1 MTEDQAPELA
11 PALSVVVPSVNGWA
25 DLRGCLDA
33 LAGERTRVPLE
44 VLVVDRIGADLRA
57 ATIRQYPWVRVL
69 EAPSGTSIPDLRRMA
84 FEVAN
89 APVVAVIEDHVQVPA
104 GWTTQMLEAQA
115 RNEQVVG
122 GSVEN
127 AATDRLVDWAAFLCE
142 YSHLLPPLPAGP
154 VPAVTGN
161 NVSYRRELLE
171 RFRDATG
178 SGRWEHDLHNVL
190 RQHGISLDLP
200 PGDRVGHKKH
210 YTIGECTRR
219 SDTSTR
225 VRTPARVW
233 LPARPPS
240 ACYTPRRPPFCFRR
254 CCSRASSRARGRV
267 RHSGRCYCAPC
278 RFCRCSSS
286 PGLPAKWS
294 APLSVPAIL
303 WVACVELGGGPA
315 PRTSAHPKEH
325 VVVIGAGRP
334 ASRPRIF

>member
-1 MTEDQAPELA
+1 MTADQAPELA

-142 YSHLLPPLPAGP
+142 YSHLLPPLSAGP

-178 SGRWEHDLHNVL
+178 SGRWEQDLHNVL
-190 RQHGISLDLP
+190 RQHGISLYCRP
-200 PGDRVGHKKH
+200 EIVVGHKKH
-210 YTIGECTRR
+210 YTIGEYTTQRYLYAR
-219 SDTSTR
+219 SYAGARVAARSTAVR
-225 VRTPARVW
+225 VLYAASAAVLLPPLLFSRIVARVW
-233 LPARPPS
+233 SRPPL
-240 ACYTPRRPPFCFRR
+240 RPLLLRSLPLLPVFVVAWAAGEVVGAALGPGD
-254 CCSRASSRARGRV
+254 SLGRV
-267 RHSGRCYCAPC
+267 C
-278 RFCRCSSS
+278 
-286 PGLPAKWS
+286 
-294 APLSVPAIL
+294 
-303 WVACVELGGGPA
+303 
-315 PRTSAHPKEH
+315 
-325 VVVIGAGRP
+325 
-334 ASRPRIF
+334 